1 MRTYIKDINN
11 KIDEKITVNGFVHAV
26 RDQGGII
33 FLIIR
38 DVTGLCQ
45 VVINKKNKKVFEL
58 ASELSLE
65 KGNQLMLRRIHESS
79 LQKGEYQKF
88 LEDGFNICE
97 LNAFLKATYIKE
109 EERYNKW
116 FAKKREY

>member
-1 MRTYIKDINN
+1 MEIYADWTMVHSDDIGLEARRNPR
-11 KIDEKITVNGFVHAV
+11 DPEEYGVNRVGVGKEV
-26 RDQGGII
+26 MPML
-33 FLIIR
+33 FLPRGTLQEI
-38 DVTGLCQ
+38 
-45 VVINKKNKKVFEL
+45 